1 LQGAPSVGIEH
12 EDALKAYKALT
23 THTWQELDAYMRL
36 SGNTLLGWEIEAV
49 MTLAKHRDE
58 VPKWPLK

>member
-1 LQGAPSVGIEH
+1 LLDAPTLGVEH
-12 EDALKAYKALT
+12 DDALEAYKALT
-23 THTWQELDAYMRL
+23 THSWQELDAYMRL
-36 SGNTLLGWEIEAV
+36 SGNVLAAWEIEAV